1 MAKVFTKK
9 VWVDETLSGSARYRI
24 ADNGGTV
31 IHDDVQISLKTGVV
45 QAGDPVDATN
55 LNHIE
60 NGIEALETKLDAL
73 KLDDLAAPDDNTD
86 LNASTTR
93 HGLMPKLDDSA
104 EHFFNGKGQQVALP
118 GGGSCAIE
126 IILGDGSNVLT
137 TGFKGFIEAPF
148 DFTIE
153 AVTLVADASG
163 SCVID
168 IWKDTYANFP
178 PTVADTI
185 TASAKP
191 TLSSAAKSQDT
202 TLTGWTT
209 SLAAGDVLRFNVDSA
224 ATVTRVTVSLKVRR
238 TP

>member
-1 MAKVFTKK
+1 MAKVYVKK
-9 VWVDETLSGSARYRI
+9 TWADEVLSGSARYRI

-73 KLDDLAAPDDNTD
+73 KLDDLATPDDNTD
-86 LNASTTR
+86 LDASTTR
-93 HGLMPKLDDSA
+93 HGLMPKLDDNA

-153 AVTLVADASG
+153 AVTLVADVSG

-191 TLSSAAKSQDT
+191 TLSSAQKSQNT
-202 TLTGWTT
+202 TLTGWTKT
-209 SLAAGDVLRFNVDSA
+209 VTKGDILGFNVDSA
-224 ATVTRVTVSLKVRR
+224 STVKQITISIRGKKA
-238 TP
+238 